1 MTNEQH
7 KSWRFPEWL
16 AAAVMLGFRVGM
28 QRAEMLT
35 GSAAAW
41 IKLNNNLS
49 EMIVVAAVNEAIVDG
64 EVPALE
70 ALAVSVDLGEDGVP
84 VQI

>member
-1 MTNEQH
+1 MTNEQY

-35 GSAAAW
+35 GSAAGVHR
-41 IKLNNNLS
+41 
-49 EMIVVAAVNEAIVDG
+49 E
-64 EVPALE
+64 ALE
-70 ALAVSVDLGEDGVP
+70 RQRVLLSYRL
-84 VQI
+84 

>member
-1 MTNEQH
+1 MTNEQY

-35 GSAAAW
+35 GSAAE
-41 IKLNNNLS
+41 KPLFLS
-49 EMIVVAAVNEAIVDG
+49 MGAVM
-64 EVPALE
+64 
-70 ALAVSVDLGEDGVP
+70 
-84 VQI
+84 

>member
-1 MTNEQH
+1 MTNEQY

-35 GSAAAW
+35 GSAA
-41 IKLNNNLS
+41 
-49 EMIVVAAVNEAIVDG
+49 VNEAIVDS

-70 ALAVSVDLGEDGVP
+70 ALAVSVNLGEDSVP